1 LAGLIHFHCSARDD
15 LSVIAYVLA
24 TIFKLNK
31 SQPIGR
37 KMRPLRVALFSIAY
51 FTLFVSY
58 IAFLMLRTLA
68 SAEPDALIWYL
79 TEYSLGQLITLFL
92 ATIGR
97 SPMMILSFLYMLS
110 LALLFGFLTE
120 LLFSWL
126 RISFVKLLRLVSE
139 RATIQ

>member
-1 LAGLIHFHCSARDD
+1 VR
-15 LSVIAYVLA
+15 IAHVLA
-24 TIFKLNK
+24 TIFKLDK

-58 IAFLMLRTLA
+58 MAFLMLRTLA

-97 SPMMILSFLYMLS
+97 SPMMILSFLSMLG

-120 LLFSWL
+120 
-126 RISFVKLLRLVSE
+126 IVIQGVALVSLKWRRE
-139 RATIQ
+139 KIPTK